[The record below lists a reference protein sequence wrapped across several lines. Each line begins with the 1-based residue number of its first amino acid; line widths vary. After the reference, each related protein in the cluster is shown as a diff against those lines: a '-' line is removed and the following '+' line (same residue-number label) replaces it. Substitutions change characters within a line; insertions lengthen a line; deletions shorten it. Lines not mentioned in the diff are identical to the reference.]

1 MNRFAR
7 SFALL
12 SLASAV
18 AGGCTRTAVTTK
30 GPVVTSKDATPLH
43 DAVRQVNDVIVYDI
57 FSPPQAGRV
66 YAYASIAAYE
76 VLRQAD
82 TSYHTLAGQLHGL
95 TAVPA
100 RDTVGAISLPLAG
113 VHAYMMVG
121 RALTFSQARMDTLRR
136 AMDVRL
142 RGDLPQD
149 VYDRSLAY
157 GDTVAT
163 HVLAWAGTDGFKQRT
178 GLGKYSVLRE
188 QGRWIPTPPAYMD
201 AVEPNWGTLRA
212 FTMDTS
218 NQFKPEPPLPFDTT
232 KGSAY
237 FRQLMEVHDVAKNIT
252 AEQREIAAFW
262 DCNPF
267 VMHVQGHTMFATKK
281 MSPGGHWMGIVG
293 IASRKSNADI
303 TRTAEAYARTA
314 IALADAFL
322 SVWAEK
328 YRSNAIRPETM
339 INKYVDAAW
348 EPLLQTPPFPEY
360 TSGHSGISTSAAVVL
375 TKEFGGNFAFTD
387 STELEFGL
395 PVRSF
400 ASFEAAASEAAI
412 SRLYGG
418 IHFRRAIEQGQLQ
431 GRKVGEYVIAKVIT
445 RASATVAAAQ

>member
-12 SLASAV
+12 SLTSAV

-82 TSYHTLAGQLHGL
+82 TSYRTLAGQLHGL

-163 HVLAWAGTDGFKQRT
+163 HVLAWAGKDGFKQRT

-188 QGRWIPTPPAYMD
+188 QGR
-201 AVEPNWGTLRA
+201 
-212 FTMDTS
+212 
-218 NQFKPEPPLPFDTT
+218 
-232 KGSAY
+232 
-237 FRQLMEVHDVAKNIT
+237 
-252 AEQREIAAFW
+252 
-262 DCNPF
+262 
-267 VMHVQGHTMFATKK
+267 
-281 MSPGGHWMGIVG
+281 
-293 IASRKSNADI
+293 
-303 TRTAEAYARTA
+303 
-314 IALADAFL
+314 
-322 SVWAEK
+322 
-328 YRSNAIRPETM
+328 
-339 INKYVDAAW
+339 
-348 EPLLQTPPFPEY
+348 
-360 TSGHSGISTSAAVVL
+360 
-375 TKEFGGNFAFTD
+375 
-387 STELEFGL
+387 
-395 PVRSF
+395 
-400 ASFEAAASEAAI
+400 
-412 SRLYGG
+412 
-418 IHFRRAIEQGQLQ
+418 
-431 GRKVGEYVIAKVIT
+431 
-445 RASATVAAAQ
+445 